1 MHRQSPS
8 SQSKQHDLVQVQ
20 QKIATLDQL
29 ISKYN
34 QLYRTYLQQVESEMN
49 KRQQRRYPYSIKN
62 PNEFGNAITPAAPFP
77 SNGTEDACFKSCV
90 DSSDCVYAL
99 YSNTGCGIDCN
110 PNKCLLFGEKAEGIV
125 PAKEL
130 PSSFPKCP
138 VSGDADG
145 TDAWCKVFNN
155 PVTNAVIP
163 ALVLRRGG
171 TDWRNLAVQM
181 PKSTANSADAPL
193 SVDLT
198 TDVQTW
204 GPDTQFS
211 DVNYAPTN
219 EISLQF
225 RYFAE
230 YWLNAYGLQS
240 GSTVVIAGQG
250 PIGTFSFS
258 KLTPAGT
265 ASGPTSYI
273 GAFGGQTMSWSSD
286 APSSGGAAAGQQ
298 TAAVIASNSQSAK
311 FNYNYSAFE
320 KPVWRVTPNMNAM
333 MGQIPPQAAR
343 MSVPSW
349 QFLGVQDSAAACQ
362 AAAMNDPDH
371 VYTTATYF
379 NASYDNAKN
388 GGNAF
393 ARSCYGHVAGA
404 PPSTVATAGDDNVQ
418 TMTPPNGFTKLGGKP
433 GIAILKQLYHI
444 NQQIMALTKELKI
457 SNGITPTPTPTPTA
471 STNKEGFTQQREEA
485 PPVKQHAKRIDSLT
499 EKMKTDYLKLREIIL
514 KDESLDADTEA
525 SNRALM
531 YSRIKFGVA
540 VAIGLLLG
548 YLAYRF
554 LTSSGSKLPEVIQEE
569 LGAPPASTSG
579 SPSSASA
586 SASAIDSA
594 SVDADLSS
602 IDTGLSRTE
611 SI

>member
-1 MHRQSPS
+1 
-8 SQSKQHDLVQVQ
+8 
-20 QKIATLDQL
+20 
-29 ISKYN
+29 
-34 QLYRTYLQQVESEMN
+34 MN
-49 KRQQRRYPYSIKN
+49 KRQQRKYPYSIKN

-110 PNKCLLFGEKAEGIV
+110 PNKCLLYGEKAEGIV

-163 ALVLRRGG
+163 ALVLRQGG

-193 SVDLT
+193 SVDIT

-211 DVNYAPTN
+211 DVNYAQAN

-250 PIGTFSFS
+250 PIGTFTFS

-273 GAFGGQTMSWSSD
+273 GGFGGQTMSWSSD

-298 TAAVIASNSQSAK
+298 TAAVIASNSQSTK

-320 KPVWRVTPNMNAM
+320 KPVWRVASNMNAM

-362 AAAMNDPDH
+362 TAAMNDSDH

-393 ARSCYGHVAGA
+393 ARACYGHVAGA
-404 PPSTVATAGDDNVQ
+404 PPSTVATAADNNVQ

-433 GIAILKQLYHI
+433 GIAMLKRLYHI
-444 NQQIMALTKELKI
+444 NQQIMALTNELKI
-457 SNGITPTPTPTPTA
+457 SNGINAPAAPA
-471 STNKEGFTQQREEA
+471 SAGKEAFTQQREPNETN
-485 PPVKQHAKRIDSLT
+485 HADRIDRLSKKI
-499 EKMKTDYLKLREIIL
+499 KMDQMKLSETIA
-514 KDESLDADTEA
+514 KDEGLDADAAEA
-525 SNRALM
+525 SRVLL
-531 YSRIKFGVA
+531 YSRVKFGVA

-554 LTSSGSKLPEVIQEE
+554 LTADNQLTEVIQDE
-569 LGAPPASTSG
+569 LGATNSANG
-579 SPSSASA
+579 ANNASA
-586 SASAIDSA
+586 GAGAGATTSAGAGAGADAGADAGAGIDSTGTGTGT
-594 SVDADLSS
+594 
-602 IDTGLSRTE
+602 DTGLGTD